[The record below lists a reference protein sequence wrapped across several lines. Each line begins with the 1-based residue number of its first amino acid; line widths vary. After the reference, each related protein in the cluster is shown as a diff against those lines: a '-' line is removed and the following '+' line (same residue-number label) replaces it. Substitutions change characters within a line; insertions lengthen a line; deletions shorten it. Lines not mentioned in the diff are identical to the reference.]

1 MIQYPRAATKPPR
14 KSEPVSPIKVL
25 AGFQF
30 QQRKPQTPPR
40 SAPERIPKPAN
51 CWKKEIAI
59 KQIATV
65 AVTEEQS
72 PSIPSDKFTEF
83 VHP

>member
-1 MIQYPRAATKPPR
+1 MQYPRAATKPPR
-14 KSEPVSPIKVL
+14 KSEPVSPIKVF

-40 SAPERIPKPAN
+40 RAPESTPKPAN
-51 CWKKEIAI
+51 CWKNAIAI
-59 KQIATV
+59 KQIAAV

-72 PSIPSDKFTEF
+72 PSIPSVKFTEF